1 VSTVA
6 RVALVT
12 GAARR
17 VGREIALELSRT
29 GYDIAVHYRS
39 SRDDA
44 ESLADAIRRAGRRAE
59 LLPADLALHSA
70 AAALVGQC
78 IASLGRLDVL
88 VNNAAIFERSDP
100 AAFDPNAWQR
110 TLNINLTAP
119 AALCHAAAARM
130 TDGGAIIN
138 LADISADRPLPGY
151 LAYCVSKAG
160 VVALTRGLARAL
172 APRVRVNAVA
182 PGVAEWPPDYS
193 DELKRSIVARVP
205 MQRAGTPAD
214 VAAAVRFLAHDASYV
229 TGVILPVDG
238 GRSVAW

>member
-1 VSTVA
+1 MSTA
-6 RVALVT
+6 AKVALVT

-17 VGREIALELSRT
+17 VGRDIALELART

-39 SRDDA
+39 SREDA
-44 ESLADAIRRAGRRAE
+44 ESAADAIRRAGRKAE
-59 LLPADLALHSA
+59 LLQADLAVPTSA
-70 AAALVGQC
+70 VTLVDQC
-78 IASLGRLDVL
+78 IAALGRLDVL
-88 VNNAAIFERSDP
+88 VNNAAIFEKSDP
-100 AAFDPNAWQR
+100 AAFDAGAWQR
-110 TLNINLTAP
+110 TLNINLTVP
-119 AALCHAAAARM
+119 AALSHAAAARM
-130 TDGGAIIN
+130 TDGGAIVN
-138 LADISADRPLPGY
+138 LADISAERPLTGY

-160 VVALTRGLARAL
+160 VVALTRGLARAF

-193 DELKRSIVARVP
+193 DELKRSIIARVP

>member
-1 VSTVA
+1 MSTAA

-17 VGREIALELSRT
+17 VGRDIALELART

-39 SRDDA
+39 SRADA
-44 ESLADAIRRAGRRAE
+44 ESAADIIRRAGRRAE
-59 LLPADLALHSA
+59 LLQADLAGAASA
-70 AAALVGQC
+70 VTLVDQC
-78 IASLGRLDVL
+78 IAALGRLDVL
-88 VNNAAIFERSDP
+88 VNNAAIFEKSDP
-100 AAFDPNAWQR
+100 AAFDASAWQR
-110 TLNINLTAP
+110 TLNVNLTAP
-119 AALCHAAAARM
+119 AALSHAAAARM
-130 TDGGAIIN
+130 TDGGAIVN
-138 LADISADRPLPGY
+138 LADISAERPLAGY

-193 DELKRSIVARVP
+193 DELKRSIIARVP